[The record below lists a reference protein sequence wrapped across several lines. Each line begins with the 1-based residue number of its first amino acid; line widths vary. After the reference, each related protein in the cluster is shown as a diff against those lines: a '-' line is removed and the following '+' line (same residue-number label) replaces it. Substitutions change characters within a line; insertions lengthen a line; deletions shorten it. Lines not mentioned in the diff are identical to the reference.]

1 MMSWNGLIPHFAAN
15 PVRKPRTATILAVAV
30 GGVLG
35 SLARVFLPWPTLLG
49 EHLGPVE
56 PLPTAVVNLIG
67 AALLGF
73 VTGYS
78 KYQQWPEPL
87 SKGVTTGLL
96 GSFTTMSAL
105 AVVYTGLTLGQAVFA
120 AGSTVD
126 GLLFG
131 VGILVILAGFLLF
144 TTLITMGSLKLGRRL
159 AKGS

>member
-1 MMSWNGLIPHFAAN
+1 MMSWNGLIPRFAAK
-15 PVRKPRTATILAVAV
+15 PVRKPRTATILAVAL

-35 SLARVFLPWPTLLG
+35 SSARVFLPWPTLLG
-49 EHLGPVE
+49 EHLGLVE
-56 PLPTAVVNLIG
+56 PLPTAVVNLLG

-78 KYQQWPEPL
+78 RHQQWSDPL
-87 SKGVTTGLL
+87 SKGITTGLL

-105 AVVYTGLTLGQAVFA
+105 AVVYTGLTLGQTVFT

-131 VGILVILAGFLLF
+131 IGILVILAGFLLC
-144 TTLITMGSLKLGRRL
+144 TTLITMGALKLGRRL
-159 AKGS
+159 AQGS